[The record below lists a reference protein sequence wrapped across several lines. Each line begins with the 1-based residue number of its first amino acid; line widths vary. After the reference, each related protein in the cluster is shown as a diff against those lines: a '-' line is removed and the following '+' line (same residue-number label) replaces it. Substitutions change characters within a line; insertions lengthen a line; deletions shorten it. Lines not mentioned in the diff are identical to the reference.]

1 LKEHADMQRK
11 AKSTSKTPKGEPE
24 VISGSTKPTSSAAS
38 IADREKLAKTL
49 KKLVDEAFSP
59 CLKKL
64 TELRPMIT
72 ELRQHF
78 MKLKSGETIFGCSN
92 WTAYCEK
99 VLHRSDRRV
108 RQIMGAA
115 NPASEKHSRK
125 SLPAPKETKALKT
138 VKMPKI
144 QVFEWTSRSVADTS
158 FSFVNAVFQE
168 AKLSD
173 EDQKKAVE
181 QLIDRLKEVVL
192 GNLLLKSEGPVE

>member
-1 LKEHADMQRK
+1 MKPVSRVRK
-11 AKSTSKTPKGEPE
+11 TEPE
-24 VISGSTKPTSSAAS
+24 DISGSTKLTSSATS
-38 IADREKLAKTL
+38 IAEREKLAYSL

-78 MKLKSGETIFGCSN
+78 MKLKSGETIARCRT
-92 WTAYCEK
+92 WTEYCEK

-108 RQIMGAA
+108 RQIMGGA

-125 SLPAPKETKALKT
+125 SLPATKDRKALSQPKT

-144 QVFEWTSRSVADTS
+144 QVSEWTPESVVDTS

-192 GNLLLKSEGPVE
+192 GDFPLKSEAAVQ